1 MYTPKDIMPA
11 IDLLMNA
18 KRGRKLPRYV
28 KFLDYALA
36 GIVVIG
42 FWGGFIFLLYKL
54 FQWL

>member
-18 KRGRKLPRYV
+18 KRGRKLPWYV
-28 KFLDYALA
+28 KPLDYMLA
-36 GIVVIG
+36 SLVVGG
-42 FWGGFIFLLYKL
+42 FWGGLLFLLYKL